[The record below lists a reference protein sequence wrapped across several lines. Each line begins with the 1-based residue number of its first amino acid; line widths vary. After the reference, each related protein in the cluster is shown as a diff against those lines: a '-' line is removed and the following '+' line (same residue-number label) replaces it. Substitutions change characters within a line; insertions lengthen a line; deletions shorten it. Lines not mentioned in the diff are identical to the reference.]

1 MTSTLIVGNGLG
13 MALDPNHFNL
23 QTGLTTAW
31 NNFSDEEKYLI
42 SLGTNNRPD
51 DEEAKSS

>member
-1 MTSTLIVGNGLG
+1 MTSTLIVGNGLE

-31 NNFSDEEKYLI
+31 DNFNDDEKHLI
-42 SLGTNNRPD
+42 SLGTNNRPAA
-51 DEEAKSS
+51 E